1 MRLLSFVKNLFL
13 QIALLLN
20 CRNNVYIPQFLR
32 RNWHSTGSLV
42 VSTLEC
48 DARMPR
54 FKPWPRHYNFPKFL
68 YFSSCF
74 DTFDF
79 KYIFFL
85 SIYFS
90 CFNIYKN
97 KTISIVYCEAFG
109 VKCSEYFFEPS
120 PNELAALSWS
130 IGRGPKAQGR
140 GC

>member
-1 MRLLSFVKNLFL
+1 M
-13 QIALLLN
+13 
-20 CRNNVYIPQFLR
+20 
-32 RNWHSTGSLV
+32 

-120 PNELAALSWS
+120 PNELAALLEIRVRNNPSPVS
-130 IGRGPKAQGR
+130 RFSFYVSLNFNFILLRNIQENVLRLEIFAFFKKQ
-140 GC
+140 